1 MTHYQSDNFAK
12 IYQAVLTD
20 LHKSPE
26 YITQPRDMLIN
37 ENCDVSIVLEDP
49 LSCLYH
55 NDIRSSQ
62 YKYIA
67 AEFLWYFLGR
77 RDVDYISKYAS
88 FWKSIQNPDGTVNSS
103 YGYLLFSNRN
113 EHGVTQYEWALNS
126 LIKDKDSRQ
135 AVIHFNLP
143 IHQHSKN
150 KDFVCTMYGIFQ
162 IRNNKLNFTIH
173 MRSNDAILGLPTDI
187 AFFATLQS
195 QMLNHLQE
203 TYPNLSLGTYTHI
216 ANSLH
221 IYERHFNIVE
231 KMIATD
237 FIAESMPSVKTDL
250 ITQDSATSPEF
261 FKLFN
266 DTYSGIDPL
275 YQWISTNIKK

>member
-1 MTHYQSDNFAK
+1 
-12 IYQAVLTD
+12 
-20 LHKSPE
+20 
-26 YITQPRDMLIN
+26 
-37 ENCDVSIVLEDP
+37 
-49 LSCLYH
+49 
-55 NDIRSSQ
+55 
-62 YKYIA
+62 
-67 AEFLWYFLGR
+67 
-77 RDVDYISKYAS
+77 
-88 FWKSIQNPDGTVNSS
+88 
-103 YGYLLFSNRN
+103 
-113 EHGVTQYEWALNS
+113 
-126 LIKDKDSRQ
+126 
-135 AVIHFNLP
+135 
-143 IHQHSKN
+143 
-150 KDFVCTMYGIFQ
+150 MYGIFQ